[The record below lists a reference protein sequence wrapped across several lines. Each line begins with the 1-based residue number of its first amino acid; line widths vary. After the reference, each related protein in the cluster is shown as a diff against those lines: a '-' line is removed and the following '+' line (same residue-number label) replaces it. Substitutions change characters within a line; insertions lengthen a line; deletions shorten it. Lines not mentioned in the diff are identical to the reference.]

1 MHRPSTIRGNPATGA
16 RLPVEHQT
24 GFTLIEMLVALA
36 LLALISLAG
45 FALIQTVLTAQRRTE
60 GRLER
65 SAGLERALYLVDSD
79 FGQAIEGP
87 YEADHAILIRRNAAG
102 GPVLV
107 SYAVVGGALVRLHGA
122 TARPLIASVTSA
134 EWRFH
139 RAGVWTA
146 EPPKR
151 EDEDP
156 ADAIALTL
164 HLAPANG
171 APGGTLR
178 RVVALPA
185 KP

>member
-1 MHRPSTIRGNPATGA
+1 MRVGVPQRRSPPAGIEEA
-16 RLPVEHQT
+16 
-24 GFTLIEMLVALA
+24 GFTLIEMLVALG

-65 SAGLERALYLVDSD
+65 LAGLERALYLVDSD
-79 FGQAIEGP
+79 FGQAIDGP

-107 SYAVVGGALVRLHGA
+107 SYATIGGALVRLYGA
-122 TARPLIASVTSA
+122 SARPLIANVTSA
-134 EWRFH
+134 DWSFH
-139 RAGVWTA
+139 RASGWTA
-146 EPPKR
+146 DAPKR
-151 EDEDP
+151 EDTDP

-164 HLAPANG
+164 HLAPADG

>member
-1 MHRPSTIRGNPATGA
+1 MHRRPPPPSNA
-16 RLPVEHQT
+16 LPERAGRSDA

-45 FALIQTVLTAQRRTE
+45 FALIQTVLVAQRRTE

-65 SAGLERALYLVDSD
+65 LAGLERALYLIDSD
-79 FGQAIEGP
+79 FGQTIDGP

-107 SYAVVGGALVRLHGA
+107 SYAAIGGALVRLYGA
-122 TARPLIASVTSA
+122 TARPLIGDVTSV

-139 RAGVWTA
+139 RAGGWTA
-146 EPPKR
+146 EPPRR
-151 EDEDP
+151 EDIDP

-164 HLAPANG
+164 RLAPAGG
-171 APGGTLR
+171 APGGTVR
-178 RVVALPA
+178 RVVTLPA

>member
-1 MHRPSTIRGNPATGA
+1 MTPAPREA
-16 RLPVEHQT
+16 
-24 GFTLIEMLVALA
+24 GFTLVEMLVALV
-36 LLALISLAG
+36 LLALIALAG
-45 FALIQTVLTAQRRTE
+45 FALIETVLTAQRRTE

-65 SAGLERALYLVDSD
+65 LARLERALYLIDAD

-87 YEADHAILIRRNAAG
+87 YMADNAVLIRRNASG

-107 SYAVVGGALVRLHGA
+107 GYALVGGALVRIHNA
-122 TARPLIASVTSA
+122 TPRALIGDVASA

-139 RAGVWTA
+139 RGGAWTA
-146 EPPKR
+146 QAPKR
-151 EDEDP
+151 EDPQP

-164 HLAPANG
+164 HLRPDAG

-185 KP
+185 RP